1 MTAIQAM
8 ISLRDII
15 GELLQK
21 VGFNIPGITRSS
33 SGAADTG
40 SSSGFLS
47 SDSNGALSSFGSS
60 TATKSTNVG
69 VQVLRGLALLSPLII
84 PMATQL
90 RRMSPDYSS
99 SSSSFGSGSSGLS
112 LPSLPSMSV
121 VPPMPPMVF
130 PDIYYNQA
138 MHRRR
143 GKRSTATA
151 MAGRT
156 ASPAHQLHQFS
167 QHPLLSSPSLLRY
180 LARLQQQ
187 AQHKW

>member
-33 SGAADTG
+33 SGAADAG
-40 SSSGFLS
+40 SSSSGFLS
-47 SDSNGALSSFGSS
+47 SDSNGALSSFGS

-99 SSSSFGSGSSGLS
+99 SFGSNSGL
-112 LPSLPSMSV
+112 SLPSMSV

-143 GKRSTATA
+143 GKRSTGDLA
-151 MAGRT
+151 AGRA

-180 LARLQQQ
+180 LARLQRQ

>member
-33 SGAADTG
+33 SGAADAG
-40 SSSGFLS
+40 SSSSGFLS
-47 SDSNGALSSFGSS
+47 SSSDSSGALSSFGSGS
-60 TATKSTNVG
+60 TATKSTSVG

-99 SSSSFGSGSSGLS
+99 SFGSNSGL
-112 LPSLPSMSV
+112 SLPSMSV

-143 GKRSTATA
+143 GKRSTGDLA
-151 MAGRT
+151 AGRA

-180 LARLQQQ
+180 LARLQRQ